1 MKSILIVEDD
11 ITYGMMLKT
20 WLTKKGFQVTS
31 ASSIAGAQKLLE
43 EEPVNLI
50 L

>member
-20 WLTKKGFQVTS
+20 WLGKKRFPGQFCQQHCPGPETH
-31 ASSIAGAQKLLE
+31 
-43 EEPVNLI
+43 
-50 L
+50 